1 MNPDQPI
8 KSLVISSCI
17 PGEGKSTV
25 ALNLA
30 QVAAS
35 IGKRVLLIDADLR
48 LPQIHQTL
56 ELSNQYGLSNI
67 ISGEVSS
74 EEAIQQSSLNN
85 NLYVITS
92 GATPPDPTRLLSSN
106 SMKQLAQQWE
116 DSFDLVLY
124 DSPPLG
130 GLADARLLTP
140 LTNGLILVVGLGVT
154 NRSIF
159 KDVIDLLKVSQARVL
174 GTVANGIKQ
183 GSVSDY
189 YYHYTRY
196 YSYYNNYTTDSHQ
209 ASLASS
215 NNNNR
220 NQSS

>member
-1 MNPDQPI
+1 
-8 KSLVISSCI
+8 
-17 PGEGKSTV
+17 
-25 ALNLA
+25 
-30 QVAAS
+30 
-35 IGKRVLLIDADLR
+35 
-48 LPQIHQTL
+48 
-56 ELSNQYGLSNI
+56 
-67 ISGEVSS
+67 
-74 EEAIQQSSLNN
+74 
-85 NLYVITS
+85 
-92 GATPPDPTRLLSSN
+92 
-106 SMKQLAQQWE
+106 
-116 DSFDLVLY
+116 
-124 DSPPLG
+124 
-130 GLADARLLTP
+130 LTP